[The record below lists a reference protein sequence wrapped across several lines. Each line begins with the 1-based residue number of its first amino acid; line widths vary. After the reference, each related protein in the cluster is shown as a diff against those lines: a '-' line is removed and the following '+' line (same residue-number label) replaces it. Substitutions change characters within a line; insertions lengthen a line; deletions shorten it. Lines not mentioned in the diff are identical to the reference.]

1 MSKRTCTTALII
13 WAAGTTAALG
23 SISPA
28 AAGGVGDF
36 LSPAFDTNC
45 ANQRTG
51 ADAAGRTTNG
61 TGAANGN
68 LLGLPLGT
76 ALNQCGGADTPSI
89 TDIQNTMNAVQ
100 SQTNGSTD
108 LVTALKIQG
117 ATSSLQ

>member
-23 SISPA
+23 AISPA
-28 AAGGVGDF
+28 AAGGVGDI
-36 LSPAFDTNC
+36 LSPAFGTNC

-76 ALNQCGGADTPSI
+76 ALNQCGGADAPSI
-89 TDIQNTMNAVQ
+89 TDIQNTMSTVQ
-100 SQTNGSTD
+100 NPASAFND
-108 LVTALKIQG
+108 LPSALKIQG
-117 ATSSLQ
+117 ATQAL